1 MDRKEDT
8 FMSKQFWGIYASHI
22 KQYITLKR
30 GFGFKYK
37 TEEVIYTIFDRFT
50 IERGET
56 KVGITKDLADE
67 WNRRKPN
74 ESDSYRYHRA
84 VCLNQLSSFI
94 CKTGIHSYIPQLPP
108 CKSTFTP
115 HIFSQNEISA
125 IFKACDKLRAQKRV
139 MNSIIIILPAL
150 FRLLYGTGLRISEA
164 LSLRNKDVHL
174 DENYL
179 VVRDCKN
186 GKEHMIPI
194 SDSLSDVCKE
204 YLKNRDL
211 LPFRLSENDYF
222 FVSLDGKVCKRD
234 TVYRWFQKILLKA
247 NISRNVHG
255 PRLHDLRHTFS
266 VHSLAMMAESG
277 IDLYCSLPILS
288 SYLGHQSLE
297 STNLYVRLTSEIYPA
312 LLKDV
317 DMICLNVF
325 PNIGTYEA
333 N

>member
-1 MDRKEDT
+1 
-8 FMSKQFWGIYASHI
+8 MSKQFLGIYASYI
-22 KQYITLKR
+22 KQYIAFKR
-30 GFGFKYK
+30 GLGFKYE
-37 TEEVIYTIFDRFT
+37 TAEIIYSIFDRFT

-56 KVGITKDLADE
+56 VVGITKELADG
-67 WNRRKPN
+67 WNRKKPN

-84 VCLNQLSSFI
+84 VCLNQLSSFL

-108 CKSTFTP
+108 NKNSFTP
-115 HIFSQNEISA
+115 YIFSQDEITA
-125 IFKACDKLRAQKRV
+125 IFESCDEVRTKKKV
-139 MNSIIIILPAL
+139 MNSTIIILPAL

-164 LSLRNKDVHL
+164 LALQNKDVNL

-194 SDSLSDVCKE
+194 SDSLSNVCKE
-204 YLKNRDL
+204 YLKYRNL
-211 LPFRLSENDYF
+211 LPFSLSENDYF
-222 FVSLDGKVCKRD
+222 FVSLTGKACKRD
-234 TVYRWFQKILLKA
+234 TVHNWFQKILWKA
-247 NISRNVHG
+247 SISRNDHG

-277 IDLYCSLPILS
+277 VDLYCSLPILS
-288 SYLGHQSLE
+288 TYLGHQSLE
-297 STNLYVRLTSEIYPA
+297 STNSYVRLTSEIYPG

-325 PNIGTYEA
+325 PNIESYET

>member
-1 MDRKEDT
+1 MN
-8 FMSKQFWGIYASHI
+8 KQFLGIYASYI
-22 KQYITLKR
+22 EQYIALKR
-30 GFGFKYK
+30 GLGFKYE
-37 TEEVIYTIFDRFT
+37 TEEIILSIFDRFT

-56 KVGITKDLADE
+56 KVGITKDLADG

-84 VCLNQLSSFI
+84 ICLNQLSSFL

-108 CKSTFTP
+108 CKSTFIP
-115 HIFSQNEISA
+115 HIFSQDEITA
-125 IFKACDKLRAQKRV
+125 IFKACDEVRTQKKV

-179 VVRDCKN
+179 VVKDCKN

-204 YLKNRDL
+204 YLRYRNL
-211 LPFRLSENDYF
+211 LPFNLSENEYF
-222 FVSLDGKVCKRD
+222 FVSLAGKGCDSD
-234 TVYRWFQKILLKA
+234 TVYRWFRKTLRKA
-247 NISRNVHG
+247 NISRNDHG
-255 PRLHDLRHTFS
+255 PRLHDLRHSFC

-288 SYLGHQSLE
+288 TYLGHQSLE
-297 STNLYVRLTSEIYPA
+297 STNQYVRLTSEMYPG
-312 LLKDV
+312 LLRDI

-325 PNIGTYEA
+325 PNIESNET

>member
-1 MDRKEDT
+1 M
-8 FMSKQFWGIYASHI
+8 
-22 KQYITLKR
+22 
-30 GFGFKYK
+30 
-37 TEEVIYTIFDRFT
+37 
-50 IERGET
+50 
-56 KVGITKDLADE
+56 ADG
-67 WNRRKPN
+67 WNQRKPN

-84 VCLNQLSSFI
+84 VCLNQLSSFL

-108 CKSTFTP
+108 CKSSFTP
-115 HIFSQNEISA
+115 HIFSQDEITA
-125 IFKACDKLRAQKRV
+125 IFKACDELRAQKKV

-194 SDSLSDVCKE
+194 SNSLSGVCKE
-204 YLKNRDL
+204 YLKYRNL
-211 LPFRLSENDYF
+211 LPFSLSEDDCF
-222 FVSLDGKVCKRD
+222 FVSLAGKFCRRD
-234 TVYRWFQKILLKA
+234 AVHSWFQKILWNA
-247 NISRNVHG
+247 SISRNDHG

-266 VHSLAMMAESG
+266 VHSLAMMVESG
-277 IDLYCSLPILS
+277 IDLYCALPILS

-297 STNLYVRLTSEIYPA
+297 STNSYVRLTSEIYPG

-317 DMICLNVF
+317 NMICLNVF
-325 PNIGTYEA
+325 PTIGTYET